1 MENFK
6 KVKFNI
12 TGVSNLGTWTIS
24 RYLKLNINEELDMFE
39 IACLIDLKFSTSS
52 PYHKW
57 EKIEYDY
64 PVESL
69 ITKDWFFDESYNRI
83 KELADLIKQK

>member
-24 RYLKLNINEELDMFE
+24 RYLKLNLNEELDMFE
-39 IACLIDLKFSTSS
+39 IACLIDGKFSTSS

-57 EKIEYDY
+57 ERIEYDY
-64 PVESL
+64 PVGSL
-69 ITKDWFFDESYNRI
+69 ITKDWFINEMNIRKI
-83 KELADLIKQK
+83 KSANLINF